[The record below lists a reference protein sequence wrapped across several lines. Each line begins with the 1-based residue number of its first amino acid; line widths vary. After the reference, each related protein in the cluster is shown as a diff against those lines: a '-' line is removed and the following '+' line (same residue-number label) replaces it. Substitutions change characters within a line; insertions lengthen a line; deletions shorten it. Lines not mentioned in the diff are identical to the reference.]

1 MYEWFEP
8 YKVVTDQ
15 SGVLL
20 FCSNQTE
27 LVDYSSICWTKQN
40 RTDHKKK
47 HVKKP
52 RAWTLDLK
60 TMLC

>member
-40 RTDHKKK
+40 RTY
-47 HVKKP
+47 
-52 RAWTLDLK
+52 LK
-60 TMLC
+60 MCMELQLIYCNP